1 MITISKALISDVDEL
16 AVLLDEYRQFYQ
28 QKSDVGAAKAFLTE
42 RLQLEESFLFFAK
55 KEHRIVGFTQLY
67 PTFTS
72 VGLGRTWLLNDLY
85 VRSDYR
91 NLGVATL
98 LIKKVIEFSKVT
110 NRKKIFLSTATDNLV
125 AQKLYEK
132 IGFSRD
138 DFYNYEYMVQ

>member
-16 AVLLDEYRQFYQ
+16 AVILDEYRQFYQ
-28 QKSDVGAAKAFLTE
+28 QKSDVGAAKAFLAE
-42 RLQLEESFLFFAK
+42 RLQLEESVLFFAK
-55 KEHRIVGFTQLY
+55 NEHEMVGFTQLY

-98 LIKKVIEFSKVT
+98 LIEKVIEFSKAT
-110 NRKKIFLSTATDNLV
+110 NRKKIFLSTATDNFV

-132 IGFSRD
+132 IGFNRD
-138 DFYNYEYMVQ
+138 DFYNYEYVVQ

>member
-28 QKSDVGAAKAFLTE
+28 QKSDVGAAKAFLAE
-42 RLQLEESFLFFAK
+42 RLQLEESVLFFAK
-55 KEHRIVGFTQLY
+55 NEHEMVGFTQLY

-98 LIKKVIEFSKVT
+98 LIEKVIEFSKAT
-110 NRKKIFLSTATDNLV
+110 NRKKIFLSTATDNFV

-132 IGFSRD
+132 IGFNRD
-138 DFYNYEYMVQ
+138 DFYNYEYVVQ

>member
-28 QKSDVGAAKAFLTE
+28 QKSDVGAAKAFLAE
-42 RLQLEESFLFFAK
+42 RLQLEESVLFFAK
-55 KEHRIVGFTQLY
+55 NEHEMVGFTQLY

-91 NLGVATL
+91 NLGVATQ
-98 LIKKVIEFSKVT
+98 LIEKVIEFSKAT
-110 NRKKIFLSTATDNLV
+110 NRKKIFLSTATDNFV

>member
-1 MITISKALISDVDEL
+1 MIIISKALISDVDEL

-28 QKSDVGAAKAFLTE
+28 QKSDVSAAKAFLTE
-42 RLQLEESFLFFAK
+42 RLQLEESILFFAK
-55 KEHRIVGFTQLY
+55 KEHEMVGFTQLY

-98 LIKKVIEFSKVT
+98 LIEKVIEFSKAT

-138 DFYNYEYMVQ
+138 DFYNYEYVVQ

>member
-1 MITISKALISDVDEL
+1 MIIISKALISDVAEL

-28 QKSDVGAAKAFLTE
+28 QKSDVGAAKAFLAE
-42 RLQLEESFLFFAK
+42 RIQLEESVLFFAK
-55 KEHRIVGFTQLY
+55 NEHEMVGFTQLY

-91 NLGVATL
+91 NLGVATQ
-98 LIKKVIEFSKVT
+98 LIEKVIDFSKAT

-138 DFYNYEYMVQ
+138 DFYNYEFVVQ

>member
-1 MITISKALISDVDEL
+1 MITICKALISDVDEL

-42 RLQLEESFLFFAK
+42 RLQLEESVLFFAK
-55 KEHRIVGFTQLY
+55 NEHEMVGFTQLY

>member
-16 AVLLDEYRQFYQ
+16 AVILDEYRQFYQ
-28 QKSDVGAAKAFLTE
+28 QKSDVNAAKAFLAE
-42 RLQLEESFLFFAK
+42 RIQLEESVLFFAK
-55 KEHRIVGFTQLY
+55 NEHEMVGFTQLY

-91 NLGVATL
+91 NLGVATQ
-98 LIKKVIEFSKVT
+98 LIEKVIDFSKAT

-138 DFYNYEYMVQ
+138 DFYNYEFVVQ

>member
-1 MITISKALISDVDEL
+1 MIIISKALISDVAEL

-28 QKSDVGAAKAFLTE
+28 QKSDVGAAKAFLAE
-42 RLQLEESFLFFAK
+42 RLQLEESVLFFAK
-55 KEHRIVGFTQLY
+55 NEHDMVGFTQLY

-91 NLGVATL
+91 NLGVATQ
-98 LIKKVIEFSKVT
+98 LIEKVIDFSKAT

-138 DFYNYEYMVQ
+138 DFYNYEFVVQ

>member
-16 AVLLDEYRQFYQ
+16 AVILDEYRQFYQ
-28 QKSDVGAAKAFLTE
+28 QKSDVGAAKAFLAE
-42 RLQLEESFLFFAK
+42 RIQLEESVLFFAK
-55 KEHRIVGFTQLY
+55 EKHEMVGFTQLY

-98 LIKKVIEFSKVT
+98 LIEKVIEFSKAT

-138 DFYNYEYMVQ
+138 DFYNYEYVVQ